1 MKNRHEIEKQSEF
14 CLELMLRLTDDI
26 RTSDESCYG
35 SYLENYTQRQQD
47 IVRLRR
53 ELMTLSK
60 ILNPWYRKEN

>member
-1 MKNRHEIEKQSEF
+1 MKNKREIEKQSEF
-14 CLELMLRLTDDI
+14 CLELMLRLMDDI

-53 ELMTLSK
+53 ELMTL
-60 ILNPWYRKEN
+60 